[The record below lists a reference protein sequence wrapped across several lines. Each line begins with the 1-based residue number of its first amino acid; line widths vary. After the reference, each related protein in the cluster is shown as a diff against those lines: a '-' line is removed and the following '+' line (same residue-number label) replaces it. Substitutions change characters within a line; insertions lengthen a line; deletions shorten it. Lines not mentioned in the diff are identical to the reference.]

1 MSILAKLENE
11 WNELLSYEGLVLI
24 NCHALWCISSQDII
38 LLVDQL
44 AEKYKDRI
52 KVIKVDIDKNPK
64 VAHNL
69 GLLGINSIP
78 ITFIFKCGNLVG
90 EVAGMAP
97 YEAFCN
103 AISSHLHNENSMN

>member
-1 MSILAKLENE
+1 MSTLAKLEHE
-11 WNELLSYEGLVLI
+11 WHELLSYKGLVLI
-24 NCHALWCISSQDII
+24 NCYAHWCAQSQDII
-38 LLVDQL
+38 PLVDQL

-52 KVIKVDIDKNPK
+52 KVIKLNIDENPK

-78 ITFIFKCGNLVG
+78 ITFIFKCGKLVG

-97 YEAFCN
+97 YEAFCG
-103 AISSHLHNENSMN
+103 AISNHLRNENILN